1 MVVWHLK
8 QIGKVR
14 KLDKWVPHKL
24 IANQNNCFE
33 VSSSLILC
41 NNNESFL
48 NWIVTCDENWILYGD
63 DQFSGWTEKKLQSS
77 SQSKVCTEKK
87 KGHGHYLVVCCW
99 SDSLQF
105 SEILAKSLHL
115 RSMLNKLMRCT
126 ENCNT
131 CHWRVQKDPILLHD
145 NAQLHIP
152 QPALQKLNK
161 LGYKFCFIHY
171 IHLTDYHFFKHL
183 DNFLQG
189 KCFHNQQEAENAFQ
203 EFFSPNAWIFILHE

>member
-1 MVVWHLK
+1 MTCSVVGPRRSSKALLK
-8 QIGKVR
+8 VKFALKR
-14 KLDKWVPHKL
+14 
-24 IANQNNCFE
+24 
-33 VSSSLILC
+33 
-41 NNNESFL
+41 
-48 NWIVTCDENWILYGD
+48 
-63 DQFSGWTEKKLQSS
+63 
-77 SQSKVCTEKK
+77 

-99 SDSLQF
+99 SDSLQL

-131 CHWRVQKDPILLHD
+131 CCRQVQKDPILLHD

-152 QPALQKLNK
+152 QPGLQKLNK

-183 DNFLQG
+183 GNFLQG

-203 EFFSPNAWIFILHE
+203 ECIKSQSMDFYSTGINKLISCWQKFDCNDSDFD